1 MEKTLEPLRDQ
12 LEDTEQQ
19 IIDMV
24 SVNCRTQQLIVEGNR
39 GGGGSK
45 DLTCWSYAVASR
57 PLQWAG

>member
-24 SVNCRTQQLIVEGNR
+24 RARFLINPILKTNLCLQLETRVTE
-39 GGGGSK
+39 
-45 DLTCWSYAVASR
+45 L
-57 PLQWAG
+57 

>member
-24 SVNCRTQQLIVEGNR
+24 RLKTWVTAVLFIVNFGQFIV
-39 GGGGSK
+39 SM
-45 DLTCWSYAVASR
+45 SSA
-57 PLQWAG
+57 